1 MPITIACKCGRQ
13 LRAQEDHVGRQV
25 QCPVCGRVHI
35 VPAPASDRRRGSAWL
50 VEATPEA
57 ARRAELA
64 GVVEPGKAN
73 VVRLHRPGG
82 LSATL
87 SVEGDI
93 LCWYC
98 KTATPFTAPVFG
110 RTGLAGA
117 FLTVACPQCNASIWT
132 GFSTHATGTGTD
144 VFLYAPTTARE
155 YARRGDEPIPAPT
168 LRIERVNDAPR
179 GPGADW
185 SEAALSGFIMAVTR
199 HEPYQE
205 VSARAAVLAGQLLPE
220 VQAEAVLRNLR
231 TLLERE
237 RRTYLRAVLAELLA
251 CLRDE
256 AAGPAVQG
264 ALRDALAEDDAS
276 DAGDQPLQDLC
287 VLALVYGD
295 GNGFREAMARG
306 LQQVTT
312 PSRARKHGNRLTPK
326 AVLRLVEKG
335 EPIDSYESTLG
346 GDNWQYLHPVLPLWV
361 DDNAAKRGSREG
373 WLGRLFGKK

>member
-13 LRAQEDHVGRQV
+13 LRTQEDHAGRQV
-25 QCPVCGRVHI
+25 QCPACGRVHT
-35 VPAPASDRRRGSAWL
+35 VPAPPNDRKAGSAWV

-82 LSATL
+82 LTASL

-117 FLTVACPQCNASIWT
+117 FLTIGCPQCNASIWT
-132 GFSTHATGTGTD
+132 GYSTHATGTGTD
-144 VFLYAPTTARE
+144 VFLFAPTTARE
-155 YARRGDEPIPAPT
+155 YSRRGDEPIPAPT
-168 LRIERVNDAPR
+168 LRIDRVRDAPR
-179 GPGADW
+179 GAGAW
-185 SEAALSGFIMAVTR
+185 SEAALSGFILAVTR
-199 HEPYQE
+199 REPYQE
-205 VSARAAVLAGQLLPE
+205 VSARAALLVGQLLPE

-237 RRTYLRAVLAELLA
+237 RTTYVRAILAEVLA
-251 CLRDE
+251 CFRDE

-264 ALRDALAEDDAS
+264 ALRDALAEDDPS
-276 DAGDQPLQDLC
+276 DSGDQPLHDLC

-306 LQQVTT
+306 LAQVTAPT
-312 PSRARKHGNRLTPK
+312 RARKHGNRLTPK
-326 AVLRLVEKG
+326 AVLRLVDKG
-335 EPIDSYESTLG
+335 EQIDNFESTLG
-346 GDNWQYLHPVLPLWV
+346 GDNWQYVHPVLPLWV
-361 DDNAAKRGSREG
+361 DEDAARRGSKEG